1 VKKIVFPLLAWG
13 SLVLFGGVSNRKDLV
28 VKDIL
33 KDYDVPLW
41 GFYL

>member
-13 SLVLFGGVSNRKDLV
+13 LILFGVVNNRKDLV

-33 KDYDVPLW
+33 KDYDVPL
-41 GFYL
+41 